1 MYLKK
6 RAVCWPTLT
15 LASLV
20 TVSHAYGQEA
30 SATESQNGADDADS
44 AMVVTA
50 TRSRSD
56 EGETPQRVTVIDR
69 EQIEQQMAIT
79 DDPGQVLSNLIP
91 SYSPSRQ
98 KLSNAGET
106 FRGRDAA
113 FLVDG
118 CRSPI
123 HYEIVPGIAIPLT
136 SLWSSASRSFMV
148 PVLSTAWVQ
157 RAG

>member
-1 MYLKK
+1 MRMHSKK
-6 RAVCWPTLT
+6 HSALWSTLSFV
-15 LASLV
+15 SLV
-20 TVSHAYGQEA
+20 ATSQVHAQQA
-30 SATESQNGADDADS
+30 STNAESES
-44 AMVVTA
+44 LSEESEAMVVTA

-79 DDPGQVLSNLIP
+79 EDPGQVLSNLIP

-118 CRSPI
+118 
-123 HYEIVPGIAIPLT
+123 VPQSNPLRD
-136 SLWSSASRSFMV
+136 SSR
-148 PVLSTAWVQ
+148 
-157 RAG
+157 